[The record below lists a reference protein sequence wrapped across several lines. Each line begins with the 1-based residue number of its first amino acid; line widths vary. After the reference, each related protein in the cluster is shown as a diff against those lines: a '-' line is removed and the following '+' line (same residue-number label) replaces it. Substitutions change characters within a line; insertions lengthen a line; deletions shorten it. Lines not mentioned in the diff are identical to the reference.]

1 MSIKKEIDLITKKL
15 KKSKRPLIHLG
26 HGVKLSK
33 SQKIIKKF
41 FNKFKIPF
49 VLTWNADDIIS
60 SKHNMYFGKPGAFG
74 ERGANFIVQNCDF
87 YLSIGTRLPFMVTGY
102 NSKRYAIEAKFKAM
116 VDIDRHEL
124 KKNDLK
130 INLKVKSDAKFFLDK
145 LYKNIKNYH
154 ASEKW
159 LKYCNNTKK
168 KYPILIK
175 KMITQRKF
183 VNSYFFVNKLSKSTK
198 SFDTIVTDMGFSFTS
213 SHQAFEAKDNQNFYT
228 NSGHA
233 PMGWGLPA
241 AIGAYYSKKKN
252 KF

>member
-130 INLKVKSDAKFFLDK
+130 INLKVKSDAKNFLDK
-145 LYKNIKNYH
+145 L
-154 ASEKW
+154 
-159 LKYCNNTKK
+159 
-168 KYPILIK
+168 
-175 KMITQRKF
+175 
-183 VNSYFFVNKLSKSTK
+183 
-198 SFDTIVTDMGFSFTS
+198 
-213 SHQAFEAKDNQNFYT
+213 
-228 NSGHA
+228 
-233 PMGWGLPA
+233 
-241 AIGAYYSKKKN
+241 
-252 KF
+252 